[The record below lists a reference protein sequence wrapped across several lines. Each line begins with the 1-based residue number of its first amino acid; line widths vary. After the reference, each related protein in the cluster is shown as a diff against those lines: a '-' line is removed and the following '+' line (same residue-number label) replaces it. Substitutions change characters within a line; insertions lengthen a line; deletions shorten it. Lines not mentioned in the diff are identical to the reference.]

1 MRFKVLLSGITSSRN
16 RGVDALVRTNVILIK
31 EFFPES
37 DIVILSSD
45 QNDKTAWS
53 DLGVT
58 VIILPKMPLVL
69 RALRKLTLEY
79 ARGINQWY
87 SRMLTPYLFDKLDVH
102 IITGGDLFSS
112 EYGDF
117 TVWSNLIKQ
126 VDRIYHPITYLSAHS
141 IGRFQCEQHEKEF
154 QEILEKSTVIS
165 VRESVTERYLYER
178 YATCMKDK
186 GIFPIK
192 NPDPAFILPYQSTD
206 YTTAIRKEISEMK
219 VRAPKKQVITL
230 NVSTGIANFKGL
242 SPEVI
247 YQKRLELAHAILSQ
261 GIGLVLLAH
270 VQGDDSLTNDVALCN
285 QMKADLG
292 RYEGQVIS
300 VNNGSSVELKEII
313 RTTDCLIAERMH
325 AAIAGLSQQIPTIVI
340 SYSIKAEGIL
350 KDLFPIPTNYN
361 KVYKPLTETVYRD
374 VLADIQAGIEH
385 IPCPETVHLQQY
397 QKDVGIGYQ
406 TLAESV
412 KNQRIAL

>member
-45 QNDKTAWS
+45 QNDKKAWS

-69 RALRKLTLEY
+69 RALRKLRIECP
-79 ARGINQWY
+79 RGINQWY
-87 SRMLTPYLFDKLDVH
+87 SRMLTPYLFDKLDLH

-178 YATCMKDK
+178 YARCMKDR

-206 YTTAIRKEISEMK
+206 YTTAIGKEISEMK

-406 TLAESV
+406 TLAEIV
-412 KNQRIAL
+412 ENQRIAL